1 MSHSQTCKLND
12 LYRVITLMTSNNVL
26 ERVKEVVGGKTV
38 KDVLKE
44 AGNDV

>member
-1 MSHSQTCKLND
+1 
-12 LYRVITLMTSNNVL
+12 MTSNNVL

>member
-1 MSHSQTCKLND
+1 
-12 LYRVITLMTSNNVL
+12 L
-26 ERVKEVVGGKTV
+26 EKVKEVVGGKTV